1 MIFKILLIVVGFQQ
15 VEVGNK
21 ILDQAELYISNI
33 EQGIEVEYNYWSL
46 AEIYFENCE
55 YTPLKRLISSSKSS
69 TIKQGFAKFS
79 CHSITKEE
87 KREQIIE
94 FAIDQKLPG
103 IVAIIL
109 IESDSAAIINKG
121 MSFLDS
127 AIPLLENQP
136 EEIKFFNA
144 LVDNEKFYYQ
154 DIPIRIRELVF
165 YSILF
170 NYKVD
175 ELLFDNIDLTFV
187 ANYQT
192 DLLSKP
198 TKNSTSL
205 SFHLAN
211 LIFIQFNLSTYGNFL
226 DYQFYILD
234 DKSFPNTL
242 EKIRHLKALAYGF
255 YATGRYDKAL
265 ELHRF
270 VIQPLAQF
278 YENKPEQDDTKL
290 IQATNLFSL
299 GKFNEAKI
307 LFEQLYNDPTAQ
319 VDRATLFNNLSLCY
333 FRLGQKNR
341 YVSYLLEALDEAT
354 SSNSYSNNL
363 TILRNLFFYYSS
375 IGDQSTALE
384 YLELAKQIARNNND
398 KYQLAVLRAFTGIYY
413 WKTENDIV
421 GALSELNEATKDFD
435 PNSDFFDFFRIQIS
449 ISEIYLELDSLSRAK
464 EILTNLSELAAKNSL
479 QNEYLEATIGS
490 LEISILE
497 YDLTTASN
505 YIQDISLY
513 SLNNLGFKP
522 LIKYNIQLAEYQFLS
537 GDDRLAYQN
546 LRPVIDQVIERAR
559 TSIDTQTGYWVQE
572 DEYIDAFNSLLN
584 ILIAT
589 GNDYEAIQL
598 LDEIKTI
605 NDAALYNS
613 PILRAKRLS
622 EEDLAKDQL
631 LNSQITSLRESFLHA
646 NNVSER
652 LEIKNE
658 IDQLSAEREEILNK
672 IRQDGVIDKSP
683 IWLIQQS
690 LSENEQII
698 HFTEVGD
705 YLYVSYL
712 TSNTIEIHKLEFE
725 SSEKALF
732 DSVADQ
738 IALSKTN
745 LVDLFEIY
753 DFLGL
758 NKHLSTSKGS
768 LIVIPD
774 NYLYRIPLEILPITN
789 PVNASSYGSTTYLIE
804 EYQTEYFASLK
815 EYQDLNRA
823 FSTSFTSELAA
834 FAISDFSDFDESYL
848 PTLPFAAQEIR
859 TISEKLYAFDDKN
872 LFLEGEATKSN
883 FLDEVVSSK
892 IVHIAT
898 HSEVSEQDPLF
909 STIYLNDNNTESS
922 VNALYAYE
930 LFERRLNNDLIM
942 LNSCSSGS
950 GDYLQGSGIMGITRA
965 LRYAGAKSMALNL
978 WAVNDKVAYEFASVF
993 YESLNAGYSKSQ
1005 AMRDAKIHLLQN
1017 GNANPHY
1024 WGAFMLTGD
1033 PSPIIKRP
1041 DNAGLVLPILIVMI
1055 GSISIFIRRNK
1066 TI

>member
-1 MIFKILLIVVGFQQ
+1 MFIFILGLLFNLFQPN
-15 VEVGNK
+15 VENN
-21 ILDQAELYISNI
+21 ILDQLNYYLIEIQNDNNLSENTWALTELYKASCDKSNTI
-33 EQGIEVEYNYWSL
+33 QRHINQ
-46 AEIYFENCE
+46 
-55 YTPLKRLISSSKSS
+55 S
-69 TIKQGFAKFS
+69 TSVLPKK
-79 CHSITKEE
+79 
-87 KREQIIE
+87 II
-94 FAIDQKLPG
+94 
-103 IVAIIL
+103 
-109 IESDSAAIINKG
+109 
-121 MSFLDS
+121 S
-127 AIPLLENQP
+127 AISCDNQF
-136 EEIKFFNA
+136 I
-144 LVDNEKFYYQ
+144 
-154 DIPIRIRELVF
+154 
-165 YSILF
+165 S
-170 NYKVD
+170 D
-175 ELLFDNIDLTFV
+175 ELLEVIHQYELYGFASVYLIKSQDLTNTDHLYESLTDSSTFNIPNEFIRLFQKINDGDTIQLSDIPEDNFDLIVNAILYHRQDEILISAPDQNQIIQRYQVDLDNLTGIKKSIQISNV
-187 ANYQT
+187 AYLLFEKNRNNEFSRMHEQILHDKLFPLVYQRVRY
-192 DLLSKP
+192 
-198 TKNSTSL
+198 N
-205 SFHLAN
+205 
-211 LIFIQFNLSTYGNFL
+211 
-226 DYQFYILD
+226 
-234 DKSFPNTL
+234 
-242 EKIRHLKALAYGF
+242 RALAYSH
-255 YATGRYDKAL
+255 YIIGRYDFNL
-265 ELHRF
+265 EINRKIIEPILEYYGLFDEADNSR
-270 VIQPLAQF
+270 VDQGV
-278 YENKPEQDDTKL
+278 
-290 IQATNLFSL
+290 NLYSL
-299 GKFNEAKI
+299 GKFAEARDI
-307 LFEQLYNDPTAQ
+307 LEKLYYDPTTN
-319 VDRATLFNNLSLCY
+319 VDKATLYNNLSISY
-333 FRLGQKNR
+333 QKLGEKNKYIR
-341 YVSYLLEALDEAT
+341 YLLDALEEVENND
-354 SSNSYSNNL
+354 NYSANL
-363 TILRNLFFYYSS
+363 TILSNLYFYYSS
-375 IGDQSTALE
+375 IGDYSSALGYLESAREIATSNNDTYQIATINAITGMYYWKNENDIEKALFQLQLASKEFNPETNFFDYFRSQFSISDIYIEMDSLEQAKKVLQSISELASNSSNTGVFLESLIGLLDLALE
-384 YLELAKQIARNNND
+384 QNNLELAVE
-398 KYQLAVLRAFTGIYY
+398 Y
-413 WKTENDIV
+413 
-421 GALSELNEATKDFD
+421 LNE
-435 PNSDFFDFFRIQIS
+435 I
-449 ISEIYLELDSLSRAK
+449 E
-464 EILTNLSELAAKNSL
+464 
-479 QNEYLEATIGS
+479 
-490 LEISILE
+490 
-497 YDLTTASN
+497 
-505 YIQDISLY
+505 LY
-513 SLNNLGFKP
+513 SLDNLPFKT
-522 LIKYNIQLAEYQFLS
+522 LVKYNIQLAEYQFLS

-712 TSNTIEIHKLEFE
+712 ISNTIEIHKLEFE

-758 NKHLSTSKGS
+758 NEHLSTSKGS

-892 IVHIAT
+892 VVHIAT

-993 YESLNAGYSKSQ
+993 YESLNAGSSKSQ